1 MDFGDLKNK
10 HINQGFK
17 CLKNLID
24 KCKYLIYLFDI
35 TYLLDIVLY
44 TCVKMRHLV
53 VASFGW
59 ATVMPPIS

>member
-24 KCKYLIYLFDI
+24 KCKYLIYLFQQLI
-35 TYLLDIVLY
+35 YIYNFYLY
-44 TCVKMRHLV
+44 MH
-53 VASFGW
+53 
-59 ATVMPPIS
+59 